1 MKVILNRVNQD
12 YLFEVK
18 NQNGH
23 KVVLDNISKKE
34 GKVAGVSPMELLLV
48 ALAGCSMGKSKNVKK
63 IAKALF

>member
-34 GKVAGVSPMELLLV
+34 GKVAGVSPMELLLS
-48 ALAGCSMGKSKNVKK
+48 L
-63 IAKALF
+63 IHI